1 MKIKLAPL
9 GLATGL
15 TPPNVAIATALAAAN
30 GRASAHTASI
40 SDLIAAAHSAE
51 EQIAALGLP
60 PSRRI
65 HARATYVSGSRV
77 PSTYKYRRLVTVAT
91 LVRGSAGWFLTDC
104 VTAAVWPSVI
114 GGTTVS
120 IPASADEYLV
130 RKLRDRYA
138 ITRPPVGI

>member
-1 MKIKLAPL
+1 MKLKLAPL
-9 GLATGL
+9 GLATDL
-15 TPPNVAIATALAAAN
+15 TPRNAAIAAALAAAN
-30 GRASAHTASI
+30 GRASAHTAAI

-65 HARATYVSGSRV
+65 HAKARYVSGSRV
-77 PSTYKYRRLVTVAT
+77 PSTYKYKRLVTVAT

-104 VTAAVWPSVI
+104 ITAAVWPSVI

-130 RKLRDRYA
+130 AKLRNRYA
-138 ITRPPVGI
+138 ITRSVGI